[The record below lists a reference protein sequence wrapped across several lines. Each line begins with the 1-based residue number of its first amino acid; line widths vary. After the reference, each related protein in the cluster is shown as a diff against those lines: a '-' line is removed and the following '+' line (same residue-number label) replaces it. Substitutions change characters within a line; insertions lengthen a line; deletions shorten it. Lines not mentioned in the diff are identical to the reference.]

1 VNLKELVRA
10 VSLSSLGIILA
21 ILAGEALIRV
31 ATSDQKNYVIEMWR
45 YANTLKQKSN
55 DPEIGHEHRP
65 NTAETLQ
72 GVEIK
77 INSLGLRGDEIK
89 PDHLVQHRVAVVGD
103 SIALG
108 WGVKTEETLSQQLQA
123 KLSHDYEVIN
133 VGVGNMNL
141 SQIIA
146 HFSKINEIVEIDTI
160 VLMVSPRAAEVQRKP
175 SNNFILQHS
184 VLAALISTFSQQLT
198 LGVNNKSDL
207 VNSYK
212 KLWLEG
218 ETRENMLNAFN
229 RLSEL
234 EAAKKFKV
242 IVLMIPDT
250 NDMQNYSFQ
259 FINDTV
265 KSVAENKS
273 WKFFDPLPLLKN
285 KESIHWQVSKND
297 IHLNSNAFT
306 VIAEE
311 LALLVTNVPL
321 DEKNE
326 R

>member
-10 VSLSSLGIILA
+10 VSLSCLGIILA
-21 ILAGEALIRV
+21 IFAGEALVRI
-31 ATSDQKNYVIEMWR
+31 ATSDQKNYVVEMWR
-45 YANTLKQKSN
+45 YANTLKQKSD

-77 INSLGLRGDEIK
+77 INSLGLRGDELK
-89 PDHLVQHRVAVVGD
+89 PDHLVQHRIAVVGD

-141 SQIIA
+141 SQIVA
-146 HFSKINEIVEIDTI
+146 HLSKVNQSVKIDTI
-160 VLMVSPRAAEVQRKP
+160 VLLVSPRAAEIQRKP
-175 SNNFILQHS
+175 SNNLILQHS

-198 LGVNNKSDL
+198 LGVSSKSDL
-207 VNSYK
+207 INSYK
-212 KLWLEG
+212 RLWLEG
-218 ETRENMLNAFN
+218 ETRENLLKAFD

-234 EAAKKFKV
+234 EATKKFKV

-265 KSVAENKS
+265 KLVANNNS
-273 WKFFDPLPLLKN
+273 WNFFDPLPLLKD

-311 LALLVTNVPL
+311 LAPLVTNVEL
-321 DEKNE
+321 DEKNAQ
-326 R
+326 